1 MLVHVKSLLLF
12 GFVVNVLLHQLYKT
26 FSPGNGRFARL
37 MQSVQQGNVQPP
49 VDLRYLKKEEGK
61 QTARSPH
68 LDSVLSFLEG
78 IYIAVAEHLPDVRDV
93 LPGVGTEADEG
104 DPHGHDLDDQSKAP
118 KAKRMKRG
126 VKIADGRTVQ
136 DGCQQRWL
144 PPGSMK
150 EYWVQYRQQGGDN
163 LASFPTFWRAWTS
176 HYSFLR
182 FRAGNQHAQCHL
194 PQSWQ
199 TQSQTLVLHDCLLS
213 FCFWVRG

>member
-37 MQSVQQGNVQPP
+37 MQSVQQGNVKPP

-78 IYIAVAEHLPDVRDV
+78 IYIAVAEHRPDVRDV

-163 LASFPTFWRAWTS
+163 LLPFQRSGVLGLLITASCASGQATS
-176 HYSFLR
+176 THSVTCRKVGKLR
-182 FRAGNQHAQCHL
+182 
-194 PQSWQ
+194 
-199 TQSQTLVLHDCLLS
+199 
-213 FCFWVRG
+213 VRRLFSTTAC